1 MSADLFERL
10 IDTLRGAPHLPGAL
24 CVGRWQMFDETD
36 DPVITERAIELC
48 LQGAQFSARC
58 RNWVDS
64 LPPSRRPAGVVAG
77 RVNPGPRKAA
87 NPRD

>member
-24 CVGRWQMFDETD
+24 CVGRWQMFDEAD
-36 DPVITERAIELC
+36 DPVITEAAVELC
-48 LQGAQFSARC
+48 NACPVLDRC
-58 RNWVDS
+58 RDWVDS
-64 LPPSRRPAGVVAG
+64 LPARRRPAGVIAG
-77 RVNPGPRKAA
+77 RVNPRPRKAA